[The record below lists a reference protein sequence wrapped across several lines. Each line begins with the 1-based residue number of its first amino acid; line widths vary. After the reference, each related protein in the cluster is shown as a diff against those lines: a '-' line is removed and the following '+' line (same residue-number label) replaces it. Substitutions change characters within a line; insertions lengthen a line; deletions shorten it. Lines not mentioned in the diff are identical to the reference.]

1 MRNVTQTIPVFSW
14 SELSDKVKDA
24 TRHEYLEYAAGD
36 WWDHVYN
43 DFSLAAA
50 KLGFDVSH
58 DEIAFSGFCSQGD
71 GASFKGYWEASKL
84 DVDAVFDYAPND
96 KELHK
101 IAYGFAA
108 LVKEH
113 GHGLQC
119 HVSRMPSRYSH
130 DKTIWCHGSWQGC
143 GGDLGPDTDDLLT
156 DYTQRLARWL
166 YAQLEAEHDELL
178 SDDRIAELCRDRGW
192 EFYADGRMFN

>member
-1 MRNVTQTIPVFSW
+1 MRNVTQTIPVYTW
-14 SELSDKVKDA
+14 SELSDKVKDTLRYELIGNDWFDAVYDDFLQCAA
-24 TRHEYLEYAAGD
+24 T
-36 WWDHVYN
+36 
-43 DFSLAAA
+43 
-50 KLGFDVSH
+50 LGFDVSRK
-58 DEIAFSGFCSQGD
+58 DIAFTGFACQGD

-84 DVDAVFDYAPND
+84 DVDAVFDYAPED

-130 DKTIWCHGSWQGC
+130 DKTMWCHGSWQGC

-156 DYTQRLARWL
+156 DHTQRLARWL
-166 YAQLEAEHDELL
+166 YAQLEADYDYQMTDERM
-178 SDDRIAELCRDRGW
+178 SELCAANGW
-192 EFYADGRMFN
+192 EFHADGSLFN